1 MPFEQF
7 KGFDAKYHPSRANEC
22 KFPEE
27 LSPREL
33 STAIC
38 IVQEFLA
45 RRVCYFIEYK
55 DFSDVREVRR
65 LLKT

>member
-7 KGFDAKYHPSRANEC
+7 KGFDAKYHPSCVNDC

-27 LSPREL
+27 LFPREL

-38 IVQEFLA
+38 VVQESLT
-45 RRVCYFIEYK
+45 RIKR
-55 DFSDVREVRR
+55 
-65 LLKT
+65 